1 MNRHKLKL
9 YCAVAAFTVALYLAL
24 SNLDRV
30 KTFLSSGIG
39 LLTPFIM
46 GAVIAF
52 VLSGLMS
59 MLEARVFSPLLKK
72 AKFPRALR
80 AARPLALIT
89 TYLLMFGGLS
99 IVVWVVAPQLATSV
113 VTLGN
118 SIPSYLASLQRFGE
132 RFSSEWVLPPEVL
145 TQISAWFESTV
156 NNMLSFIVDF
166 IPGLLSFVASL
177 GGGVLNFVIGLIVSA
192 HLLLGKEKL
201 LSQLQRLNRA
211 FIPVRAADRLG
222 SASRT
227 AVETFGNY
235 VSGQLLDALL
245 VGVVSVIGLSLFRF
259 PYAMLIGVVMG
270 ITNIIPF
277 FGPFIGAIPG
287 FFIILM
293 IDPVKALWYLLFV
306 VVLQQVDGNFIAP
319 KIIGGSVGLPP
330 LWVLFA
336 VTVGGG
342 IFGIPGMILGTP
354 VFAVI
359 YILLGRATRAREAAG
374 TVPSTQAE

>member
-30 KTFLSSGIG
+30 KTFLSAGIG
-39 LLTPFIM
+39 LLSPFIM

-59 MLEARVFSPLLKK
+59 MLESRVFAPLLKK
-72 AKFPRALR
+72 ARSPRAAR
-80 AARPLALIT
+80 AVRPLALIT

-99 IVVWVVAPQLATSV
+99 IVVWVVVPQLATSV

-132 RFSSEWVLPPEVL
+132 QLSHEWVLPPEVL
-145 TQISAWFESTV
+145 DQISTWFEATV

-166 IPGLLSFVASL
+166 IPGVLSFVASL

-201 LSQLQRLNRA
+201 LSQLSRLNHA
-211 FIPVRAADRLG
+211 FIPTRAADRLG
-222 SASRT
+222 SASLT

-235 VSGQLLDALL
+235 VSGQLLDALM

-293 IDPVKALWYLLFV
+293 IDPIKALWYLVFV

-374 TVPSTQAE
+374 TEPSPQTE